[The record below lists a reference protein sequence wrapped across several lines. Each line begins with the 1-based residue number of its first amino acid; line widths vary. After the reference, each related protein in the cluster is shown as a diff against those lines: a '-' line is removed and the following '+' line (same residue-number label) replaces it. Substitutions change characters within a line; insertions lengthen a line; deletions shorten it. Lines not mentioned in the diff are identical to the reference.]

1 MNEIVRLMTEYKDIA
16 VFISVFISIIIAILG
31 IVPSVFVTG
40 ANIVFFGPFLGFLI
54 SLIGETVGNYVSFKV
69 YKKGLKKGIEEKFSK
84 YKVLEKIK
92 NSEGNKCAFLILEG
106 RIIPFVPSGIVTL
119 AASLSNIDDFRY
131 TLATCIGKIPSIG
144 LEVLVSYGVL
154 SSGAKGVQA
163 LLGVI
168 GAYLIYK
175 TIKKNKGTS

>member
-1 MNEIVRLMTEYKDIA
+1 MNEILKLLNTYQEFAI
-16 VFISVFISIIIAILG
+16 FISVFISVIIAILG

-54 SLIGETVGNYVSFKV
+54 SLLGETVGNYVSFKV

-84 YKVLEKIK
+84 YKVLDKIK
-92 NSEGNKCAFLILEG
+92 NSSGNKCALLILEG

-119 AASLSNIDDFRY
+119 AASLSSIDDLRY

-144 LEVLVSYGVL
+144 LEVLVSYGIL
-154 SSGAKGVQA
+154 SAGAKGIQA
-163 LLGVI
+163 ILAICGV
-168 GAYLIYK
+168 YLIYK
-175 TIKKNKGTS
+175 TIKKYRGA

>member
-1 MNEIVRLMTEYKDIA
+1 MNEILKLLNTYQEFAI
-16 VFISVFISIIIAILG
+16 FISVFISVIIAILG

-54 SLIGETVGNYVSFKV
+54 SLLGETVGNYVSFRV

-84 YKVLEKIK
+84 YKVLDKIK
-92 NSEGNKCAFLILEG
+92 NSSGNKCALLILEG

-119 AASLSNIDDFRY
+119 AASLSSIDDFRY

-154 SSGAKGVQA
+154 SSGAKGIQA
-163 LLGVI
+163 ILGICGV
-168 GAYLIYK
+168 YLIYK
-175 TIKKNKGTS
+175 TIKKYRGA